1 MQAEGVARG
10 NQPLQ
15 IGFHLALPS
24 EYQGDLSTLMEWTPL
39 ADGSIV
45 SAVSVTSPEA
55 AALRAGI
62 QAELGS
68 GGEIRFFG
76 GGPSMKE
83 GSPGR
88 AGREFPVMTR
98 ADFRE
103 AGGTETVWSPI
114 VEGNTIGIEVT
125 LPSRDALSDFSFRI
139 EKVSHIYT
147 PMGQRGPVPKQ
158 LQCTNHVDVQC
169 RSRIVGDRQA
179 AVGRIMFEV
188 GEFTGLCSGTLLND
202 TRDGG
207 FIPYFLTAHHC
218 VSSATVARSVEARWF
233 YQRASCGS
241 ERLDARD
248 ETTHGGTVLLAT
260 SAAQD
265 STLLRF
271 RRSLP
276 GGLTYS
282 GWSADPL
289 NLPTQVYGIHH
300 PDGDVKKYAGGRATG
315 REDFTTCD
323 DPENQVGCQT
333 VREAIVVPWSDG
345 TTEGGSSGSGLF
357 DGENLIGVLSGGGG
371 TCAQTTDGYG
381 PFQHFYP
388 RIRRWLSPDPYSL
401 PFVTAASNRSRPGF
415 VRLINHS
422 ERAGTVT
429 IRAIDDTGERFG
441 PVSLRL
447 DAQAAVHLTSS
458 DLENG
463 NAEKGLSAGVGDGT
477 GNWRLEL
484 SSLLA
489 IEALAYIR
497 TPDGFV
503 TSMHEVAA
511 ATDEESNRYHVPFVN
526 PGSNVNQQSLLRVIN
541 PGSGTANIVITGVDD
556 AGDAAPLGE
565 VSLTLAA
572 GAARML
578 SARDLEQGG
587 DGFSGR
593 LGDGAGKWR
602 LSVSGD
608 RPLQVMSLL
617 QLPTGHLA
625 NLSRGRDG
633 VAVWVPPPP
642 SDKPDLVVQS
652 PSVSDSSPNAGQ
664 SFTLRATVRN
674 SGAVRSAATT
684 LRYYRSSDAT
694 ISTSDPA
701 VGTDPVSALAAS
713 GTSAESISLTA
724 PSSAGTYYYGACV
737 DTVSEESNTAN
748 NCSSAV
754 AVTVS
759 GGGST
764 TYGVGDALPGVSSST
779 IPSIVGGGSISSAG
793 GVTTIT
799 LNNGAFIQL
808 RDGTRYTCRASGGC
822 TIRNGVVSR
831 GTIVGGGG
839 TPPPNAPDLV
849 VTNFSVSDTSLNVGQ
864 AVSARATVRNQGNAR
879 SAATTLRW
887 LTSADAT
894 ISTTDEEEG
903 TSSIGGIAPSGSSN
917 RSFSTTVSLDTP
929 PGTYYAGAC
938 VDAVPGE
945 TNTRNNCSNAV
956 RVTVL
961 GGGARRFGAI
971 AFDFHVSQSC
981 PGLAAGIAVNHGSS
995 QAALDAARRA
1005 CQSDGGSVAN
1015 CRSNSE
1021 SFQGCAAMAY
1031 GTNPPLCGV
1040 QASSGSTRSAA
1051 ESAARS
1057 RCSARGLRGCRI
1069 WVNGSGQRI
1078 SACNSSSNSN
1088 ASMEK
1093 SRPLME
1099 LMKSNR

>member
-1 MQAEGVARG
+1 
-10 NQPLQ
+10 
-15 IGFHLALPS
+15 
-24 EYQGDLSTLMEWTPL
+24 MEWAPL

-55 AALRAGI
+55 VALRAGV

-68 GGEIRFFG
+68 GGEIRFFD

-83 GSPGR
+83 GRPGR
-88 AGREFPVMTR
+88 AGRGFPMMTR

-139 EKVSHIYT
+139 EKVSHIYA
-147 PMGQRGPVPKQ
+147 PMGQRGPLPKQ

-169 RSRIVGDRQA
+169 RSRIVGDRQD

-207 FIPYFLTAHHC
+207 FIPYFLTANHC
-218 VSSATVARSVEARWF
+218 VSTAAVARTVEARWF
-233 YQRASCGS
+233 YQRAGCGS
-241 ERLDARD
+241 ERIDARD

-271 RRSLP
+271 RRTLP

-282 GWSADPL
+282 GWSADPVSY
-289 NLPTQVYGIHH
+289 PSQVYGIHH

-315 REDFTTCD
+315 HEDVTICG

-357 DGENLIGVLSGGGG
+357 DGENLIGVLFGGGG
-371 TCAQTTDGYG
+371 TCAETTDAYG

-388 RIRRWLSPDPYSL
+388 RIRRWLSPDPNSL

-422 ERAGTVT
+422 ERGGTVT

-447 DAQAAVHLTSS
+447 DAQAAVHLTSA

-463 NAEKGLSAGVGDGT
+463 NAEKGLSAGVGDGS

-484 SSLLA
+484 SSGLP

-511 ATDEESNRYHVPFVN
+511 AIDEESNRYHVPFVN
-526 PGSNVNQQSLLRVIN
+526 PGSNSRQQSLLRLIN
-541 PGSGTANIVITGVDD
+541 PGGGTANIVITGVDD

-565 VSLTLAA
+565 VGLTLQA

-578 SARDLEQGG
+578 SARDMEQGG
-587 DGFSGR
+587 EELSGR

-642 SDKPDLVVQS
+642 SDKPDLVVQ
-652 PSVSDSSPNAGQ
+652 PPTVSDSSPSAGA

-674 SGAVRSAATT
+674 SGAARSAATT

-694 ISTSDPA
+694 ISASDTA
-701 VGTDPVSALAAS
+701 VGTDPVSGLAAS

-737 DTVSEESNTAN
+737 D
-748 NCSSAV
+748 
-754 AVTVS
+754 
-759 GGGST
+759 
-764 TYGVGDALPGVSSST
+764 
-779 IPSIVGGGSISSAG
+779 
-793 GVTTIT
+793 
-799 LNNGAFIQL
+799 
-808 RDGTRYTCRASGGC
+808 
-822 TIRNGVVSR
+822 
-831 GTIVGGGG
+831 
-839 TPPPNAPDLV
+839 
-849 VTNFSVSDTSLNVGQ
+849 
-864 AVSARATVRNQGNAR
+864 AVS
-879 SAATTLRW
+879 
-887 LTSADAT
+887 
-894 ISTTDEEEG
+894 
-903 TSSIGGIAPSGSSN
+903 
-917 RSFSTTVSLDTP
+917 
-929 PGTYYAGAC
+929 
-938 VDAVPGE
+938 GE

-956 RVTVL
+956 RVTVG

-971 AFDFHVSQSC
+971 AWDFNVSPRC

-1005 CQSDGGSVAN
+1005 CQSDGGSAAN
-1015 CRSNSE
+1015 CRSKSGW
-1021 SFQGCAAMAY
+1021 FQGCAAIAY
-1031 GTNPPLCGV
+1031 GTRPGRCGLGLGD
-1040 QASSGSTRSAA
+1040 GSTRSAA

-1057 RCSARGLRGCRI
+1057 GCSARGFLGCRI

-1093 SRPLME
+1093 SLPLME
-1099 LMKSNR
+1099 LMKPKQ